1 MLFYCT
7 DISLKDVLAHG
18 AGNHKNRHLTEKID
32 KSHEKYHEIHHHLPS
47 SKLMKM
53 IQNLVDVQVKMI
65 FQCINPIAISIL
77 RV

>member
-18 AGNHKNRHLTEKID
+18 AGNHKNRHLTAKIN
-32 KSHEKYHEIHHHLPS
+32 KSHEKDHEIHHHQPS

-53 IQNLVDVQVKMI
+53 IQNLVDVQVIMI
-65 FQCINPIAISIL
+65 YQY
-77 RV
+77 RKK